1 MAVSLSWRSFGP
13 CTAHT
18 ITPRQRKADDTI
30 KLKVLQG
37 SGVSNGRILTQN
49 RISHLRK
56 KMVHLSNS
64 KYGFPNTFFSSS
76 SSQSRAPCEPTL
88 CSTSFLHARR
98 CQIPQ
103 SIAGQTTPAFPQP
116 AALITVPRKPLL
128 ATTRLR
134 SPLRRLSRVY
144 HAAKES

>member
-1 MAVSLSWRSFGP
+1 MVFSLSWGSFGP

-18 ITPRQRKADDTI
+18 PRQRKADDVI
-30 KLKVLQG
+30 KSCKDPASATGGFSPQTELVIY
-37 SGVSNGRILTQN
+37 V
-49 RISHLRK
+49 

-76 SSQSRAPCEPTL
+76 SSKSRSPCEPTL
-88 CSTSFLHARR
+88 CSTSSLHARR
-98 CQIPQ
+98 CQIPRR
-103 SIAGQTTPAFPQP
+103 IAGQTTPAFLQP
-116 AALITVPRKPLL
+116 AALTTVPRKPLL
-128 ATTRLR
+128 ATTRLP